1 MKKYMVVE
9 NYKSGCYEKIYERYN
24 SSGRLLPEELHY
36 LNSWVN
42 KDKNICFQLMETN
55 NEELFYQWFSKWK
68 DLVDFEL
75 YPID

>member
-9 NYKSGCYEKIYERYN
+9 NYKEGCFEQIYERYN
-24 SSGRLLPEELHY
+24 AKGRLFPEGLHF

-55 NEELFYQWFSKWK
+55 DEQLFSNWFEQWK

>member
-9 NYKSGCYEKIYERYN
+9 NFKPGLMEENFKLYN
-24 SSGRLLPEELHY
+24 AKGRQFPEGLHY

-42 KDKNICFQLMETN
+42 SDKNICFQLMESN
-55 NEELFYQWFSKWK
+55 DGSLFYEWFKKWEEF
-68 DLVDFEL
+68 VDFEL

>member
-1 MKKYMVVE
+1 MVVE
-9 NYKSGCYEKIYERYN
+9 NYKEGCFEQIYERYN
-24 SSGRLLPEELHY
+24 AKGRLFPEGLHF

-55 NEELFYQWFSKWK
+55 DEQLFSKWFEQWK
-68 DLVDFEL
+68 DLVDFDL

>member
-9 NYKSGCYEKIYERYN
+9 KFKPGLMEKNYEVYRSK
-24 SSGRLLPEELHY
+24 GRMLPEGLYY

-42 KDKNICFQLMETN
+42 TEKNICFQLMESNDPSLFEVWFKTW
-55 NEELFYQWFSKWK
+55 EEY
-68 DLVDFEL
+68 VEFEL